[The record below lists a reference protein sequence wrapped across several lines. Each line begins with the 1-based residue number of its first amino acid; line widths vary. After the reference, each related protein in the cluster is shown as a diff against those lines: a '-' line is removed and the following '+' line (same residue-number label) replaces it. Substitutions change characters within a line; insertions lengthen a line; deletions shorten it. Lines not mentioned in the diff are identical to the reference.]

1 METIS
6 PRKAREIVDDIREN
20 NGGISQADRAKT
32 PEGVLRALDSVRKK
46 LGSATQT

>member
-1 METIS
+1 MQTIS
-6 PRKAREIVDDIREN
+6 RKKGREIVDDVREN

-32 PEGVLRALDSVRKK
+32 PAGVLRALESVRKK